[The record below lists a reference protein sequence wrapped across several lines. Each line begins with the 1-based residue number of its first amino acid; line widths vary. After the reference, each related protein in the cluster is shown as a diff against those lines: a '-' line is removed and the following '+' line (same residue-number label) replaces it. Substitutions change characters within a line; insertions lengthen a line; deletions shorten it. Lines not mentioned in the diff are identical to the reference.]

1 MKVQAGDMYLQNFK
15 DNKREVAYIFVMGN
29 INKIDDESVYADIL
43 MIYDHFEYKFKQ
55 YMIWFSIDSK
65 FNYHKLY
72 NACDLRR

>member
-29 INKIDDESVYADIL
+29 INKIDDKSVYADIL
-43 MIYDHFEYKFKQ
+43 MIHDHFEYKFKQ
-55 YMIWFSIDSK
+55 YIIWFSIDPK

-72 NACDLRR
+72 NACDL